1 MFHLLQGWYVH
12 KCRKEKT
19 MMTFEVSLYVYNVK
33 IQSKIHGYLEFS
45 KISQSLKAST
55 NLGGKYN
62 LIPNVHN

>member
-1 MFHLLQGWYVH
+1 
-12 KCRKEKT
+12 
-19 MMTFEVSLYVYNVK
+19 MTFEVSLYVYNVK

-62 LIPNVHN
+62 SIPNVHN